1 MTKYNGIKIVSKAEV
16 KNKEALAIVYTPG
29 VAASC
34 LKIKENIEASFD
46 YTNRENSVA
55 VISFDYNQ
63 SLERAIFLKSIL
75 GIDAYPF
82 EISSKEPQKIKLVVD
97 NIEPS
102 FGAADLSLISD
113 YVQNIDFETN
123 IPVLKGNVQNLKE
136 FFLCVSKNLFMF
148 KFEDL
153 HGTTDE
159 KSLQL
164 RKMAGG
170 VIEIQLTEEKQNKPV
185 GIVSD
190 GSAVLG
196 LGDIG
201 GYAGLPVMEGKAVL
215 FQELGDVSAIPLCL
229 KTQKTDEII
238 EIVLLLQNSFS
249 GINLEDIKAPRC
261 FEVENKLIEKADIP
275 IFHDDQHGTAVVVL
289 AGLLNALHLV
299 NKKIDEVKIIFSGAG
314 AAATAVCKLLLN
326 ASAKNIIMFDIDG
339 AIYKG
344 RKQNNFAHEEIAQ
357 KTNLSSFKGDLREG
371 IKNADVFIGLS
382 APNLLDEEMIKSM
395 NKNAIV
401 FALANPVPEIMP
413 DIAKKYGA
421 FISAS
426 GRSDFPNQIN
436 NSLVFPG
443 LFNGVIKYNIKKI
456 TTEMKL
462 NCAFA
467 LASTVTD
474 AELSPNYILPDAL
487 DRRIPVTISDS
498 LNIINCF

>member
-1 MTKYNGIKIVSKAEV
+1 MVKYNGIKIVSKIEV
-16 KNKEALAIVYTPG
+16 KDKNTLAIVYTPG

-34 LKIKENIEASFD
+34 LKIKENPQCSYD

-55 VISFDYNQ
+55 VISFDYDK
-63 SLERAIFLKSIL
+63 SLERAIFLKSTL

-82 EISSKEPQKIKLVVD
+82 EISSQDKVKIKLVAD

-102 FGAADLSLISD
+102 FGAIDLSLIENNVKD
-113 YVQNIDFETN
+113 IDFN
-123 IPVLKGNVQNLKE
+123 VSIPVLKGKTNDLKE
-136 FFLCVSKNLFMF
+136 FFLCVSKRLFMF
-148 KFEDL
+148 DYNQL
-153 HGTTDE
+153 TGTINE

-170 VIEIQLTEEKQNKPV
+170 VIEIELTEDKQKKPV

-196 LGDIG
+196 LGDIKG
-201 GYAGLPVMEGKAVL
+201 LAGLPVMEGKAVL
-215 FQELGDVSAIPLCL
+215 FQELGDVSAMPLCL
-229 KTQKTDEII
+229 KTQIPDEII

-289 AGLLNALHLV
+289 AALLNALHLA
-299 NKKIDEVKIIFSGAG
+299 NKKIEDVKIVFSGAG
-314 AAATAVCKLLLN
+314 AAAIAVCKLIL
-326 ASAKNIIMFDIDG
+326 AVGAKNIIMFDIDG

-344 RKQNNFAHEEIAQ
+344 REQNNFAHEEIA
-357 KTNLSSFKGDLREG
+357 KYTNLDCFNGNLKEG

-382 APNLLDEEMIKSM
+382 APNLLSEEMIKSM
-395 NKNAIV
+395 NNKPII
-401 FALANPVPEIMP
+401 FGLANPTPEIMP
-413 DIAKKYGA
+413 DEAKKYGA
-421 FISAS
+421 FITAS

-443 LFNGVIKYNIKKI
+443 LFNGVLKNNIKKI
-456 TTEMKL
+456 TNEIKL

-467 LASTVTD
+467 LASMVKEN
-474 AELSPNYILPDAL
+474 ELSIDYILPDAL
-487 DRRIPVTISDS
+487 DRQVPLTIS
-498 LNIINCF
+498 NNVI

>member
-1 MTKYNGIKIVSKAEV
+1 MAKYNGIKIVSKVEV
-16 KNKEALAIVYTPG
+16 NDKNALAIVYTPG

-34 LKIKENIEASFD
+34 LKIKENQEASFD

-55 VISFDYNQ
+55 VISFDYEK
-63 SLERAIFLKSIL
+63 SLERAIFLKTAL

-82 EISSKEPQKIKLVVD
+82 ELSSQNKDKIKLVVD

-102 FGAADLSLISD
+102 FGAIDLSLIEE
-113 YVQNIDFETN
+113 NITDIEFN
-123 IPVLKGNVQNLKE
+123 VSIPVLKGKVENLKE

-148 KFEDL
+148 SYDKL
-153 HGTTDE
+153 SGTPNE

-170 VIEIQLTEEKQNKPV
+170 VVEIELTEEKQLKPV

-201 GYAGLPVMEGKAVL
+201 GLAGLPVMEGKAVL
-215 FQELGDVSAIPLCL
+215 FQELGEVSAMPLCL
-229 KTQKTDEII
+229 KTQIADEIV

-261 FEVENKLIEKADIP
+261 FEVENKLIEKAQIP

-289 AGLLNALHLV
+289 AALLNALHLA
-299 NKKIDEVKIIFSGAG
+299 NKKVDDAKIVFSGAG
-314 AAATAVCKLLLN
+314 AAAIAVCKLIL
-326 ASAKNIIMFDIDG
+326 AVGAKNIIMFDIDG

-344 RKQNNFAHEEIAQ
+344 REQNHFAHEEISNY
-357 KTNLSSFKGDLREG
+357 TNLNNFKGTLKDG

-382 APNLLDEEMIKSM
+382 APNLLTEEMIKSM
-395 NKNAIV
+395 NNKPII
-401 FALANPVPEIMP
+401 FGLANPTPEIMP
-413 DIAKKYGA
+413 DDAKKYGA
-421 FISAS
+421 FITAS

-443 LFNGVIKYNIKKI
+443 LFNGILKNNIKKI
-456 TTEMKL
+456 TNEIKL

-467 LASTVTD
+467 LASMVKEN
-474 AELSPNYILPDAL
+474 ELSVDYILPDAL
-487 DRRIPVTISDS
+487 DRQVPQTIS
-498 LNIINCF
+498 NNVI

>member
-1 MTKYNGIKIVSKAEV
+1 MVKYNGIKIVSKVEV
-16 KNKEALAIVYTPG
+16 KDKNTLAIVYTPG

-34 LKIKENIEASFD
+34 LKIKENPECSYD

-55 VISFDYNQ
+55 VISFNYEK
-63 SLERAIFLKSIL
+63 SLERAIFLKSTL

-82 EISSKEPQKIKLVVD
+82 EISSQDENKIKLVVD

-102 FGAADLSLISD
+102 FGAIDLSLIEENVKD
-113 YVQNIDFETN
+113 IDFN
-123 IPVLKGNVQNLKE
+123 VSIPVLKGKTNNLKE
-136 FFLCVSKNLFMF
+136 FFLCVSKRLFMF
-148 KFEDL
+148 DYNQL
-153 HGTTDE
+153 TGTINE

-170 VIEIQLTEEKQNKPV
+170 VIEIELTEDKQKKPV

-196 LGDIG
+196 LGDIKG
-201 GYAGLPVMEGKAVL
+201 LAGLPVMEGKAVL
-215 FQELGDVSAIPLCL
+215 FQELGDVSAMPLCL
-229 KTQKTDEII
+229 KTQIPDEII

-289 AGLLNALHLV
+289 AALLNALHLAG
-299 NKKIDEVKIIFSGAG
+299 KKIEDVKIIFSGAG
-314 AAATAVCKLLLN
+314 AAAIAVCKLIL
-326 ASAKNIIMFDIDG
+326 AVGAKNIIMFDIDG

-344 RKQNNFAHEEIAQ
+344 REQNNFAHEEIA
-357 KTNLSSFKGDLREG
+357 KYTNLNCFKGNLKEG

-382 APNLLDEEMIKSM
+382 APNLLSEEMVKSM
-395 NKNAIV
+395 NNKPII
-401 FALANPVPEIMP
+401 FGLANPTPEIMP
-413 DIAKKYGA
+413 DEAKKYGA
-421 FISAS
+421 FITAS

-443 LFNGVIKYNIKKI
+443 LFNGVLKNNIKKI
-456 TTEMKL
+456 TNEIKL

-467 LASTVTD
+467 LASMVKEE
-474 AELSPNYILPDAL
+474 ELSVDYILPDAL
-487 DRRIPVTISDS
+487 DRQVPLTIS
-498 LNIINCF
+498 NNVI